1 MTYSAMFLQPELT
14 GSSWPDTE
22 LWCEPQFALP
32 FWRLWLDSCSQYCLQ
47 NPHLVLRHSLS
58 ENEGA
63 ICLREKG
70 NLSIALTACLHEKK
84 FYGKYPQ
91 CRQGHK
97 FKFSSPFLPTNT
109 FETKYQH
116 TLRVMWGCGLLNLQ
130 SKFEQNVPSRV
141 AGVTYLITGGSKFS
155 PWQNCPHP
163 TQNHKCN
170 VYAHL
175 SGCSAEVSTVY
186 EGPEK
191 NVCPVCTKS
200 QK

>member
-1 MTYSAMFLQPELT
+1 MTYSATFLQPELT

-47 NPHLVLRHSLS
+47 NPQLVLRHNLS

-70 NLSIALTACLHEKK
+70 NLSIALTACLQEKK
-84 FYGKYPQ
+84 FSGKYPQ

-97 FKFSSPFLPTNT
+97 FKFSSPFLPTST

-141 AGVTYLITGGSKFS
+141 AGVTYLITGGSKSS
-155 PWQNCPHP
+155 PPHP
-163 TQNHKCN
+163 
-170 VYAHL
+170 
-175 SGCSAEVSTVY
+175 E
-186 EGPEK
+186 
-191 NVCPVCTKS
+191 S
-200 QK
+200 QV